1 MDKFL
6 EAMQFRHACKIFDEN
21 KKIKEEDFLN
31 ILEVG
36 RMSPSSM
43 GMEPTRFLVIE
54 DKKLREKLKALCWDQ
69 IQLTSASKVVVL
81 KTLISP
87 MMPPSNYVDSM
98 SIRRGSTQEK
108 RETWIKFYKNFL
120 ESMQNKGISLE
131 AWTQKQAYIAASSMM
146 NYAAYIGIDSCP
158 IEGFEIDGVNKL
170 LGFDTFKE
178 SVAIILTFGY
188 RIKEQQKRYRL
199 SLDELVEYR

>member
-54 DKKLREKLKALCWDQ
+54 DKQLREKLKALCWDQ

>member
-54 DKKLREKLKALCWDQ
+54 DKQLREKLKALCWDQ

-188 RIKEQQKRYRL
+188 RIKERQKRYRL